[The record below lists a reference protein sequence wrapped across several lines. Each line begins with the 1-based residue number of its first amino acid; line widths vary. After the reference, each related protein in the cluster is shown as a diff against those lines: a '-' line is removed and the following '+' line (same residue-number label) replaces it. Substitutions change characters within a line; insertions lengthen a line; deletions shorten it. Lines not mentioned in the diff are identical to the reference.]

1 MRLLFKIIAKIIAIP
16 LYLMF
21 GLLGIVTNMILGL
34 GTYVSGFVISFF
46 VFLVIASLL
55 MTYWPGV
62 IVFGIVIGAIFLVL
76 CAGMIVLITL
86 GNMRDFFGRVIIQ

>member
-16 LYLMF
+16 LYLVF

-46 VFLVIASLL
+46 VF
-55 MTYWPGV
+55 W
-62 IVFGIVIGAIFLVL
+62 
-76 CAGMIVLITL
+76 
-86 GNMRDFFGRVIIQ
+86 